1 MLHELN
7 IRIEKHKLGVQTKCS
22 NEEEKQ
28 EFREYMANSN
38 HISLLSARIASLFDR
53 YGRIM
58 VDSSSLLLEFSRPD
72 IAIHGKINREIMV
85 NDETN
90 KFSVLHK

>member
-1 MLHELN
+1 MLQELN
-7 IRIEKHKLGVQTKCS
+7 TRVEKHKLGVRTKCN

-38 HISLLSARIASLFDR
+38 NISLLSAKIASLFDR

-58 VDSSSLLLEFSRPD
+58 VDSASLLLEFSRPD
-72 IAIHGKINREIMV
+72 LAIHGKINRALMLGEGV
-85 NDETN
+85 D
-90 KFSVLHK
+90 KFSVWSN